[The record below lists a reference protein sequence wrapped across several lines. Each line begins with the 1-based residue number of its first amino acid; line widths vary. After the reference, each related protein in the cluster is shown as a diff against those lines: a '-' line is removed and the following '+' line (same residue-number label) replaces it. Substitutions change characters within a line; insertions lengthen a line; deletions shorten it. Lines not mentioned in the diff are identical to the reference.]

1 MRQVGEGEITVESG
15 QVVGDKKEEVDD
27 QNSTKQANIWTSE
40 FSTLQNSNLESRDEA
55 SSWTEQFQE
64 NYGSGLSS
72 SATETSTSEQDDDSS
87 FGGSQFWAKLQDEW
101 EKLAKGGEL
110 GDHPWISEFSEYY
123 DPFKVNDATSHILI
137 DLLYDL
143 VHREMMVKV
152 KQSVTALK
160 WPRGFQ
166 EVKVPR
172 FHDNGTGRW

>member
-1 MRQVGEGEITVESG
+1 LLVRKEGIAAAFNLVFWNVSSLQFMKFMRQVGEGEITVESG
-15 QVVGDKKEEVDD
+15 QVIGDKKEELDD

-40 FSTLQNSNLESRDEA
+40 FSTLQKSNVESRDEA
-55 SSWTEQFQE
+55 ASWSEQFQE

-87 FGGSQFWAKLQDEW
+87 FGSQFWAKLQDEW

-137 DLLYDL
+137 DFC
-143 VHREMMVKV
+143 MI
-152 KQSVTALK
+152 
-160 WPRGFQ
+160 
-166 EVKVPR
+166 
-172 FHDNGTGRW
+172 